1 MSNYYNIG
9 AKYEIVGRI
18 TNSTSV
24 VAYMLSDK
32 QTGQLI
38 PMEKGI
44 VEQLALN
51 KNIYNCTAQIYNNLV
66 NLKGIN
72 CQLSKLPKYRLDGA
86 ILDDEKSKNKIEAD
100 LKLVGKIQEGK
111 SITHYVVAIINNPTK
126 VYKVDKE
133 RIKELALNG
142 RIINAK
148 CQMNNGEALLR
159 GAKGYTISQLK
170 TYKV

>member
-38 PMEKGI
+38 PMEKGM
-44 VEQLALN
+44 VEQLALS
-51 KNIYNCTAQIYNNLV
+51 KNIYNCTAQLYNNLV

-72 CQLSKLPKYRLDGA
+72 CQLSKLPKYDINGTL
-86 ILDDEKSKNKIEAD
+86 LDDEKTKSKIVADIKI
-100 LKLVGKIQEGK
+100 VGKIQNGK
-111 SITHYVVAIINNPTK
+111 SITHYVVIILNNPTK
-126 VYKVDKE
+126 TYTIDKE

-148 CQMNNGEALLR
+148 CQMNNGETLLR
-159 GAKGYTISQLK
+159 GANGYTISQLK
-170 TYKV
+170 TYKA